1 MFLGLLLYS
10 SRGSIPMHRYLSAA
24 VFAAAVF
31 VTSPGFAA
39 DPGISSD
46 KIVLGQAA
54 PLEGPAEALG
64 QGMREGM
71 LAAFAEAN
79 AKGGVKGR
87 KIELKSRD
95 DGYEPNKSIEAT
107 KQLLNDDKVFAL
119 VGPVGTPT
127 SAATQPI
134 AAEAGVPFIGPF
146 TGAEFLRNPY
156 KPNVVNV
163 RASYFQET
171 EEWIERL
178 TKDLKFERISILY
191 QDDAFGRAGLAGV
204 QKAME
209 KRSMALA
216 SEGTFERNTTAVR
229 SALLSIRKGDPQAV
243 VMVGPYKPCA
253 EFIKLAKQLNMN
265 AVFVNI
271 SFVGADAL
279 AKELGDAGEGVIVTQ
294 VVPFPEDTSIPLV
307 ATYHQ
312 ALKASAPNATPG
324 FVSLEGYMVGRLVVQ
339 ALDKIDGEPTR
350 KALLEALSSGTYDL
364 GGIKLTFG
372 PNDSQGMDE
381 VFLTVIEK
389 GGKFRAIKSLA
400 SSS

>member
-1 MFLGLLLYS
+1 MRQQHSIAALIAALLL
-10 SRGSIPMHRYLSAA
+10 
-24 VFAAAVF
+24 AAAPAWAAE
-31 VTSPGFAA
+31 PGVAA
-39 DPGISSD
+39 D

-54 PLEGPAEALG
+54 PLDGPASALG
-64 QGMREGM
+64 LGMREGM

-87 KIELKSRD
+87 KIELVSRD

-134 AAEAGVPFIGPF
+134 ATEAGVPFIGAF
-146 TGAEFLRNPY
+146 TGAESLRNPY
-156 KPNVVNV
+156 KANVVNV

-204 QKAME
+204 QKAMD
-209 KRSMALA
+209 KRNMKLA

-229 SALLSIRKGDPQAV
+229 SALLAIRKGDPQAV

-253 EFIKLAKQLNMN
+253 EFIKLAKQLKMN
-265 AVFVNI
+265 VVFVNI

-279 AKELGDAGEGVIVTQ
+279 AKELGDAGEGVIVSQ
-294 VVPFPEDTSIPLV
+294 VVPLPQDTAIPLV
-307 ATYHQ
+307 AAYHK
-312 ALKASAPNATPG
+312 ALKASAPNAAPG

-339 ALDKIDGEPTR
+339 ALEKISGEPTR
-350 KALLEALSSGTYDL
+350 KALLDALSNGTYDL
-364 GGIKLTFG
+364 GGVKLTFG
-372 PNDSQGMDE
+372 PNDSQGMDD
-381 VFLTVIEK
+381 VFLTVIQK
-389 GGKFRAIKSLA
+389 DGTFKSVKSLA